1 MSKVNCWEYMNCGRE
16 PGGKN
21 VSSLGVCPA
30 AMDETADGLN
40 GGKNGGRLCWAI
52 AGTLCDGR
60 VQGTFAEK
68 RLLCFACDF
77 FRHVKD
83 EEGIGRFQILKPG
96 QSYVRS

>member
-1 MSKVNCWEYMNCGRE
+1 MSKLNCWEFMNCGRE

-30 AMDETADGLN
+30 AEDVSADGLN
-40 GGKNGGRLCWAI
+40 GGRNGGRLCWAI
-52 AGTLCDGR
+52 AGTLCDGKI
-60 VQGTFAEK
+60 QGTFAEK

-77 FRHVKD
+77 FRHVKE
-83 EEGIGRFQILKPG
+83 EEGIGKFQILKPG